1 MVYTL
6 LYLVFIWKIE
16 IFVLPLLKIKYI
28 CCYKIVKI
36 MEVLFVLMIMF
47 SFGLLGIG
55 INKYINDKPKKK
67 NGIINWDKPKEIWK
81 NDVEDFRYYAKR
93 K

>member
-1 MVYTL
+1 
-6 LYLVFIWKIE
+6 
-16 IFVLPLLKIKYI
+16 
-28 CCYKIVKI
+28 